1 MLELNISQNKNTQSS
16 AYGKYFARVEYKRT
30 MGIDDM
36 AKHMAE
42 HNTPFSVGTIAG
54 ILKDFVA
61 CTREQCLNGNT
72 VKIDN
77 LAIFKCSVEGNGLVI
92 EEGAKI
98 VGGLGSV
105 PATKNSDGSARTPD
119 YSKESQYAIKS
130 AKLLAQATGEFTRA
144 ELNGDATFR
153 WTKAAKDFIDGI
165 VNPSDGNGGSSSNTT
180 GGSTSS
186 GQGGDN
192 TGGDNTGGGSTTPSG
207 DGGDDGLDNG

>member
-1 MLELNISQNKNTQSS
+1 MIELYLSKVTETSESEQ
-16 AYGKYFARVEYKRT
+16 AGKLYARVDYKQSLSVQ
-30 MGIDDM
+30 DM
-36 AKHMAE
+36 AHHMAE
-42 HNTPFSVGTIAG
+42 HNTAFSEGLITG
-54 ILKDFVA
+54 ILIDFVR
-61 CTREQCLNGNT
+61 CVREQVLSGNT

-98 VGGLGSV
+98 VGGLGGL

-153 WTKAAKDFIDGI
+153 WTKAARDFIDGI
-165 VNPSDGNGGSSSNTT
+165 VSPSGSNGGGSSSNPS
-180 GGSTSS
+180 GGSTPS
-186 GQGGDN
+186 GQGGG
-192 TGGDNTGGGSTTPSG
+192 TNTGGGSTTPSG
-207 DGGDDGLDNG
+207 DGGDDGLDKG

>member
-1 MLELNISQNKNTQSS
+1 MLELNISQNKNTQSP

-30 MGIDDM
+30 MSIDDM
-36 AKHMAE
+36 AEHMAE

-98 VGGLGSV
+98 VGGLGGV
-105 PATKNSDGSARTPD
+105 TATKNSDGSARTPD

-153 WTKAAKDFIDGI
+153 WTKAARDFIDGI
-165 VNPSDGNGGSSSNTT
+165 VSPSGSNGGGSSSNPS
-180 GGSTSS
+180 GGSTPS
-186 GQGGDN
+186 GQGGG
-192 TGGDNTGGGSTTPSG
+192 TNTGGGSTTPSG
-207 DGGDDGLDNG
+207 DGGDDGLDKG